1 MIGKHQMVLAA
12 AGRAREGDAGPRP
25 KFPRRRIAT
34 LFGQHVADRSL
45 ASFPRP
51 REKGVWDGHL
61 SLPSKKTFHH
71 HQLSHPCPVCSER
84 LPLPSKEMLS
94 SPRSYARTPKFP
106 CHVGACPIPTSTSIP
121 PWILFPDCR
130 FSPLRT

>member
-71 HQLSHPCPVCSER
+71 HQLSHPR
-84 LPLPSKEMLS
+84 LVK
-94 SPRSYARTPKFP
+94 TWF
-106 CHVGACPIPTSTSIP
+106 
-121 PWILFPDCR
+121 
-130 FSPLRT
+130 